1 MPKQRCNFD
10 NYLKIREKQFLMS
23 KWVYGISLNQINSDS
38 IDYNA
43 SKQPL
48 IHIIIGNPELFNRNK
63 KVHVN
68 NLIGDINRI

>member
-1 MPKQRCNFD
+1 
-10 NYLKIREKQFLMS
+10 MS

-48 IHIIIGNPELFNRNK
+48 VHIIIGNPELFNRNK